1 MFDFNVKIFGNMSVT
16 VVAENEKEA
25 ERILND
31 TIESITI
38 KDIREKMSRSNEVE
52 IKNSNV
58 ITDINEKS
66 KIEVLK
72 DNELY

>member
-16 VVAENEKEA
+16 VVAENEQEA

-66 KIEVLK
+66 KDRGAER
-72 DNELY
+72 